1 MKAIQK
7 GFTLIE
13 LMIVIAILGILAVI
27 ALPAYQDY
35 TARAQ
40 VSEAISLME
49 GQKSAVVEYYADK
62 GKWPTNNAQAGI
74 AAATDIKGKYVAQV
88 AVGANGA
95 LTATMKNTDVNND
108 IKGKTVVL
116 SPDVTGNAAS
126 SKGSFT
132 WTCKKGTVDSKFLPS
147 SCR

>member
-1 MKAIQK
+1 
-7 GFTLIE
+7 
-13 LMIVIAILGILAVI
+13 
-27 ALPAYQDY
+27 
-35 TARAQ
+35 
-40 VSEAISLME
+40 LME

-62 GKWPTNNAQAGI
+62 GKWPKNNTEAGI
-74 AAATDIKGKYVAQV
+74 AAPTDIKGKYVAQV
-88 AVGANGA
+88 AVGTNGV

-108 IKGKTVVL
+108 IKGKTVML
-116 SPDVTGNAAS
+116 SPDVTGNATS